1 MSQSSYASRGKIN
14 PFDAYMTGCC
24 IWHTPRQILI
34 LEKLLELGRSQ
45 IEDGLELEAYEDM
58 LPLVKHEAEIK
69 RKKYL

>member
-1 MSQSSYASRGKIN
+1 MGKVRYADRGKIN
-14 PFDAYMTGCC
+14 PFDAYMAGCC
-24 IWHTPRQILI
+24 IWYSPRQILI